1 MEKSD
6 IQYSIK
12 KSERIIKG
20 VMEWSKTELVEKSNY
35 LASIQDELEKE
46 ISEED
51 RLMAKISSKLALI
64 EKLQLEISRRVIET
78 NGFTC
83 TMQ

>member
-1 MEKSD
+1 MEKSN